1 MKQSRQTLRRACLK
15 IKEKMVVQTEKKMI
29 AGAFLL
35 AGDAVLV
42 KDRRRAKNLLH
53 RLNVTE
59 YRVTKKARKSKE
71 LIKCRSDFLWNRLFI
86 VMAIMCGENV
96 YFNVNCVV

>member
-1 MKQSRQTLRRACLK
+1 
-15 IKEKMVVQTEKKMI
+15 MVEQTEKKKWLPEL
-29 AGAFLL
+29 FYS

-59 YRVTKKARKSKE
+59 YQWQKKHGKSKVDP
-71 LIKCRSDFLWNRLFI
+71 KCRSEFYVEPPFHCDYGYNI
-86 VMAIMCGENV
+86 TCGENV